1 MSDQLRR
8 KNHWV
13 PASYLAAFTHDG
25 SPNGLLTV
33 RDREAPD
40 KCLRLPPRSVASER
54 DLYVVGGEEEGSK
67 NDEVERILASDVE
80 APFIP
85 VRNHLVYGHT
95 HGLTGAL
102 SDEDCEV
109 LRTFVA
115 FQHIRTP
122 AFREQLQLLE
132 EWIGVTHAHTLFANH
147 ERVSAVHQH
156 ATGKPLTPE
165 ESRDLLRALEE
176 ERIQIRPQPKGWLTY
191 AVGQLSDLIRIIE
204 KLPWAVFRAPSGV
217 LIPTSDTPLVVARRK
232 TSDEFIHGG
241 GWAQSNMEAV
251 FPLSPTTVLVLGQA
265 LRQFSDQGSEQWFRQ
280 VRTRITTGAR
290 RWLYM
295 CQDDDELARTLYST
309 NAPEMV
315 IEYPGGVFTRGQSA
329 IRAVLDMKQKNAG
342 SALTRY
348 GPREL

>member
-1 MSDQLRR
+1 MADQLRR

-13 PASYLAAFTHDG
+13 PVSYLAAFTSDG
-25 SPNGLLTV
+25 SPDGLLTV

-40 KCLRLPPRSVASER
+40 KCLGLPPRSVAVER
-54 DLYVVGGEEEGSK
+54 DLYVVRGEEEGSM

-85 VRNHLVYGHT
+85 VRNHLVYGHA
-95 HGLTGAL
+95 HGLTGTL
-102 SDEDCEV
+102 SHEDCEV

-132 EWIGVTHAHTLFANH
+132 EWIGVTHAHTLIADH
-147 ERVSAVHQH
+147 ERVSAIHQR
-156 ATGKPLTPE
+156 ATGRPLTPE
-165 ESRDLLRALEE
+165 ESKNLLRALEE

-204 KLPWAVFRAPSGV
+204 KLPWAVFHSPPGV
-217 LIPTSDTPLVVARRK
+217 LLPTSDTPLVVVRRK
-232 TSDEFIHGG
+232 STEEFVHGG
-241 GWAQSNMEAV
+241 GLAEPNLEAV

-265 LRQFSDQGSEQWFRQ
+265 LRRFADHGSERWFRQ
-280 VRTRITTGAR
+280 VRWRITSGAR

-295 CQDDDELARTLYST
+295 RQDDNELARILYNTS
-309 NAPEMV
+309 APEMV
-315 IEYPGGVFTRGQSA
+315 VEYPGGAFTRGQSA

-348 GPREL
+348 GPRVP